1 MDVLDGLSNLLQRM
15 STNELSNS
23 DDTTTDVLSVSDNIY
38 VILMLR
44 MVRIVHACALVRTP
58 RRRRG
63 HVGCQQTHSRRS
75 SRSLSRTQSPLWR
88 IAASLRSI
96 CWNMSRVVPWSTVSC
111 KQQIGETALMWAAKK
126 GHTDI
131 VNALAGTHNANVE
144 AVNRYGWTALMY
156 ARDDDIIDALY
167 ASGASRY

>member
-96 CWNMSRVVPWSTVSC
+96 CWNMSRVVPWSIVSC
-111 KQQIGETALMWAAKK
+111 KQQTAINHLN
-126 GHTDI
+126 G
-131 VNALAGTHNANVE
+131 NSLARERG
-144 AVNRYGWTALMY
+144 
-156 ARDDDIIDALY
+156 
-167 ASGASRY
+167 